1 MYLPEID
8 TQLPFTDD
16 KLVISS
22 EHALPNV
29 TKGIDEVLR
38 LCNVAGLDPHGLGCG
53 MSVVFFPSGTD
64 NRLLLF

>member
-8 TQLPFTDD
+8 TQLPFTDHESG
-16 KLVISS
+16 ISS
-22 EHALPNV
+22 ERALPNA

-53 MSVVFFPSGTD
+53 MSVVFVPFDTD
-64 NRLLLF
+64 IRSHLF